1 MTRSKLFVGAGA
13 TAMSLAVVG
22 AAFADDQATTPPPA
36 SGAAATATPTSPPPP
51 PPPPTP
57 PPYPSMGPTL
67 SNNANSATF
76 DAGPLGKL
84 TVNGVLTGVAYAQS
98 NPSFDAANFKF
109 NSTGGFDLSNGMVTV
124 QQDSGILQ
132 FAVQAGVYS
141 FPTVGNA
148 YIKA

>member
-1 MTRSKLFVGAGA
+1 MTRSKLFVCAGSA
-13 TAMSLAVVG
+13 ALSLAWVT
-22 AAFADDQATTPPPA
+22 AAFADDQATTTPPA
-36 SGAAATATPTSPPPP
+36 GAATTAATPASPP

-98 NPSFDAANFKF
+98 NPSFE
-109 NSTGGFDLSNGMVTV
+109 T
-124 QQDSGILQ
+124 
-132 FAVQAGVYS
+132 
-141 FPTVGNA
+141 
-148 YIKA
+148 